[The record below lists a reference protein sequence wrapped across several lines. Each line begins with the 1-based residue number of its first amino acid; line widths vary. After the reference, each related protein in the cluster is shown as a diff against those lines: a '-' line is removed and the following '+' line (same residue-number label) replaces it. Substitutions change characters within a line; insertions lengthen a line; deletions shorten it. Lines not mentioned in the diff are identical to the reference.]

1 MARDYK
7 GTGKKAE
14 KQGEGLGGGPVG
26 SSGGYSGRPGGNS
39 QGGSPRPS
47 GTPRPGGSGPNRPD
61 NNGERASFNSS
72 RSGGN
77 GLLLAALAYLLLGK
91 KSNGQRSSGLGSII
105 RIIVIL
111 FVVVTLFRA
120 CSGGLMD
127 TGEYYGGTN
136 NTVIATAA
144 PTPRPTPAPTPRPT
158 PAPTPRPTPVPTPTP
173 ALTSSSGY
181 TGSFASNSYFANNS
195 GSFGNGSGS
204 TGLDLSTLF
213 GGYPTVNNGS
223 YTSSAW
229 SGGSNTGTENNT
241 VTDGARPKFTA
252 IKGNGADTVTIMVF
266 MCGTDLESNYSMAT
280 KDLQEMANAEIG
292 DNVNIIVYTGGC
304 AQWKNNLVSSRTN
317 QIYKIENGGQF
328 RLLND
333 NVGNKPMVT
342 PSTLSEFIR
351 FCAQN
356 YPANRNMLIL
366 WDHGGGSITGYGYDQ
381 KFKSSGSMTLDGID
395 QALAEGGITFD
406 VIGFD
411 ACLMA
416 TVETAQMASKYG
428 DYLLASEESEPG
440 IGWYYTDWVTL
451 LSRNTS
457 TPTITLGKRIV
468 DDFVAHCARQ
478 CPGQDTTLSLT
489 DLAEFSYAVPP
500 LLNDWSDATVSLI
513 KNDYRTVSRAR
524 GSAKEFAESSR
535 IDQADLASI
544 CYNLNNTESKALINA
559 LLGAVKYNRTSNT
572 VRNAYGLSIYFPYRS
587 MSSVKKAV
595 NTYSK
600 IGMDDSYSRCVQA
613 FATYA
618 SSGQASSYSNGYS
631 SGLGSLLSG
640 LSGYSTSGSGSSGYG
655 SGSGYSSGYG
665 SSSYSSSYDTSDLI
679 YALLGQM
686 MSGRSIENV
695 EGLTEENSD
704 FIAET
709 FNSGTLDARSV
720 ADYVSA
726 NTFDAS
732 LLNWAAGEDGA
743 PEMLLPQ
750 DQWNLISELKLSVF
764 RNDGEGFIDLGL
776 DLYEGFFKPNGA
788 LSGEYDGGWLHIN
801 GQEVAYYQMYTV
813 VANDGTKVTLGRVP
827 CLYNGQRANLL
838 IEIVNDEPAVV
849 GVCFNYDD
857 DPEILT
863 YAKAATEYNSTDTVT
878 FIADYYTYDNVYEN
892 TYRISDEFTVGDG
905 LEASFMLVADAEEIN
920 PCYRFT
926 DFYGQEY
933 WTPVMRTAA

>member
-7 GTGKKAE
+7 GTGQKAE
-14 KQGEGLGGGPVG
+14 KQGEGIGGGPVG
-26 SSGGYSGRPGGNS
+26 NSGGYSGRPGGSS
-39 QGGSPRPS
+39 QSGQSRPS
-47 GTPRPGGSGPNRPD
+47 SVPRPGSGSNRPGGPNRPD
-61 NNGERASFNSS
+61 GSDRASAGSS

-77 GLLLAALAYLLLGK
+77 GLLLAGLAYLLLGR
-91 KSNGQRSSGLGSII
+91 KSNGQRSSGIGNII
-105 RIIVIL
+105 RIAVIVFIVL
-111 FVVVTLFRA
+111 TLFRS
-120 CSGGLMD
+120 CTGTGFDGGYQ
-127 TGEYYGGTN
+127 EFN
-136 NTVIATAA
+136 NGNQTTVIATPA
-144 PTPRPTPAPTPRPT
+144 PTPRPMPAPTPRPT
-158 PAPTPRPTPVPTPTP
+158 PAPTPRPTATPS
-173 ALTSSSGY
+173 LTNSSSY
-181 TGSFASNSYFANNS
+181 TGSYANNSYFANG
-195 GSFGNGSGS
+195 GSIATSSGNG
-204 TGLDLSTLF
+204 GLDLSALF
-213 GGYPTVNNGS
+213 GGYPTVNSGA
-223 YTSSAW
+223 YTSSSW
-229 SGGSNTGTENNT
+229 DGGNNTGTENNT
-241 VTDGARPKFTA
+241 VTDGARAKYTT
-252 IKGNGADTVTIMVF
+252 IKGNGTDTVTIMVY

-280 KDLQEMANAEIG
+280 KDLQEMANATIG

-304 AQWKNNLVSSRTN
+304 SQWKNNLVSSRTN

-395 QALAEGGITFD
+395 QALAEGGVTFD
-406 VIGFD
+406 VLGFD

-416 TVETAQMASKYG
+416 TVETAQMASKYA

-457 TPTITLGKRIV
+457 TPTVTLGKRIV
-468 DDFVAHCARQ
+468 DDFVTMCARQ

-489 DLAEFSYAVPP
+489 DLAEFSYTVPP
-500 LLNDWSDATVSLI
+500 LLNDWSDATYSLI
-513 KNDYRTVSRAR
+513 QSDYRTVSRAR
-524 GSAKEFAESSR
+524 GNAKEFAADSR

-544 CYNLNNTESKALINA
+544 CYNLNNTESSSLANA
-559 LLGAVKYNRTSNT
+559 LRSAIKYNKTSST
-572 VRNAYGLSIYFPYRS
+572 VRNAYGLSIYFPYRN
-587 MSSVKKAV
+587 MSTVSKAV
-595 NTYSK
+595 KTYSK
-600 IGMDDSYSRCVQA
+600 IGMQNNYSRCVQA

-640 LSGYSTSGSGSSGYG
+640 LSGYSTGSTGYSGNSGYSSSSGYG
-655 SGSGYSSGYG
+655 G
-665 SSSYSSSYDTSDLI
+665 SSYSTSYDTSDLI

-695 EGLTEENSD
+695 RGLTEENDDFLVDVLNSD
-704 FIAET
+704 AV
-709 FNSGTLDARSV
+709 DVRAM
-720 ADYVSA
+720 ADYISE

-732 LLNWAAGEDGA
+732 LLKWSVGEDGA

-750 DQWNLISELKLSVF
+750 DQWDLISELKLSVF
-764 RNDGEGFIDLGL
+764 RNDGQGFIDLGL
-776 DLYEGFFKPNGA
+776 DLYEGFFKENGA

-801 GQEVAYYQMYTV
+801 GHEVAYYQMYTI
-813 VANDGTKVTLGRVP
+813 VADDGTRVTMGRVP

-838 IEIVNDEPAVV
+838 IEIVNDNPAVV
-849 GVCFNYDD
+849 GVCYDYQND
-857 DPEILT
+857 AEILT

-878 FIADYYTYDNVYEN
+878 FLADYYTYDNIYEN

-905 LEASFMLVADAEEIN
+905 LEASFMYVADVEEVN

-926 DFYGQEY
+926 DLYGQEY

>member
-1 MARDYK
+1 MNNRPRSREKNVTSGGGNAFERTSSRSSLPI
-7 GTGKKAE
+7 GGKKSPPAILMVVLAMI
-14 KQGEGLGGGPVG
+14 LGGGG
-26 SSGGYSGRPGGNS
+26 FSLSSLLGGTQPTYTDSSSTTSWS
-39 QGGSPRPS
+39 QGDADMSSINTNVDPASRSKYANIIGGGQDQVTVMVYMCGS
-47 GTPRPGGSGPNRPD
+47 D
-61 NNGERASFNSS
+61 LES
-72 RSGGN
+72 RSG
-77 GLLLAALAYLLLGK
+77 
-91 KSNGQRSSGLGSII
+91 
-105 RIIVIL
+105 
-111 FVVVTLFRA
+111 
-120 CSGGLMD
+120 
-127 TGEYYGGTN
+127 
-136 NTVIATAA
+136 
-144 PTPRPTPAPTPRPT
+144 
-158 PAPTPRPTPVPTPTP
+158 
-173 ALTSSSGY
+173 
-181 TGSFASNSYFANNS
+181 
-195 GSFGNGSGS
+195 
-204 TGLDLSTLF
+204 
-213 GGYPTVNNGS
+213 
-223 YTSSAW
+223 
-229 SGGSNTGTENNT
+229 
-241 VTDGARPKFTA
+241 
-252 IKGNGADTVTIMVF
+252 
-266 MCGTDLESNYSMAT
+266 MAT

-457 TPTITLGKRIV
+457 TPTLTLGKRIV

-640 LSGYSTSGSGSSGYG
+640 LSGYSTSGSSSSGYG

-726 NTFDAS
+726 NTFVRFDVTKINGGS
-732 LLNWAAGEDGA
+732 V
-743 PEMLLPQ
+743 MV
-750 DQWNLISELKLSVF
+750 ISELKLSVF

-813 VANDGTKVTLGRVP
+813 VANDGTRVTLGRVP

-849 GVCFNYDD
+849 GVCYNYDD